1 MKIQSKFN
9 IRLEIEQ
16 ILKKNRQH
24 HAIAQTH
31 THRHNIFLFNYSMAK
46 FHVNIIIYK
55 NDAVDKSAITK
66 KKILESFLAW

>member
-1 MKIQSKFN
+1 
-9 IRLEIEQ
+9 
-16 ILKKNRQH
+16 
-24 HAIAQTH
+24 
-31 THRHNIFLFNYSMAK
+31 MAK